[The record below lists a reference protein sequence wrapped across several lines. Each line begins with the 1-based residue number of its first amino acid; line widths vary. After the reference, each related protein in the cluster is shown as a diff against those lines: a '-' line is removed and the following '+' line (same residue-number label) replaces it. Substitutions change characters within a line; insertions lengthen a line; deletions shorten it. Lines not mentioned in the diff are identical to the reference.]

1 MTLLGYVGLFLSTSA
16 LLEIGVVLADTNSP
30 ALALVA
36 LAILG
41 QTLPLLTIL
50 TRR

>member
-1 MTLLGYVGLFLSTSA
+1 MTALGYVGLFLSTSC
-16 LLEIGVVLADTNSP
+16 LLEIGIVLADTGSP
-30 ALALVA
+30 ALGLVA